1 MFLFHILNSEAV
13 VVIKHLK
20 YSNTNHLLPF
30 NDNYCIK
37 FALPAYTC
45 DRLLLTATSAE
56 EDSAKESYCSLT
68 KVAR

>member
-1 MFLFHILNSEAV
+1 LVFHIFTK
-13 VVIKHLK
+13 VVIVVQHVK
-20 YSNTNHLLPF
+20 YYPNHLLPF

-45 DRLLLTATSAE
+45 DPLLLTATSAE